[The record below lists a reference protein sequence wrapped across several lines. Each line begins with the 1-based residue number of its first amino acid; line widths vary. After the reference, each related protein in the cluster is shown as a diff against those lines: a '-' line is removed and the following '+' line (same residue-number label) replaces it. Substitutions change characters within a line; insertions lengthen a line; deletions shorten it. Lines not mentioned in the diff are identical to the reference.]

1 MVANFE
7 VPGCAH

>member
-7 VPGCAH
+7 VRH